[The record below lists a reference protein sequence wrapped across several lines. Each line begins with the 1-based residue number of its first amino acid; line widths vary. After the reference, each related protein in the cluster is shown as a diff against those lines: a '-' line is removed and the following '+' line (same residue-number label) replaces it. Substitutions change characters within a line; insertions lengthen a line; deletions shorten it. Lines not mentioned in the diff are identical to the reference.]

1 MAKPN
6 SVEAGV
12 AHFRSWILL
21 DVLHREHDVTVLV

>member
-6 SVEAGV
+6 AVEAGF
-12 AHFRSWILL
+12 ANWILL